1 MNEMLHSHRDG
12 AVLCLT
18 LHRPAAANALHSAMA
33 GALMT
38 ALTAAT
44 LDDGIGAVVLSGA
57 GERVFCAGADLKE
70 HSELEQ
76 GAAALLRRE
85 TLLQTLLALLDFPKP
100 LLCAVQARAIGAGSM
115 IALAADAIWATDD
128 ANFTFPEIGFG
139 MASPMG
145 ATMLAA
151 RCPRSTVIRLIQGG
165 ERATAGEALAQGWI
179 EAVHERANL
188 LPLAITR
195 ARQWAAHAGPAHAGN
210 KQWIN
215 RDLRAELIAAASEA
229 TRLQHSLSN
238 RPSV

>member
-38 ALTAAT
+38 ALTAAA

-85 TLLQTLLALLDFPKP
+85 TLLQTLLALLDFSKP
-100 LLCAVQARAIGAGSM
+100 LLCAVQAR
-115 IALAADAIWATDD
+115 
-128 ANFTFPEIGFG
+128 
-139 MASPMG
+139 
-145 ATMLAA
+145 
-151 RCPRSTVIRLIQGG
+151 
-165 ERATAGEALAQGWI
+165 
-179 EAVHERANL
+179 
-188 LPLAITR
+188 AITR

-210 KQWIN
+210 KHWIN